1 MNEYTIKDFSNRESY
16 LNFVDYLLNNSD
28 LFSLSFIKRSE
39 NELSTD
45 TSDDISKIL
54 EPYIVMEEKTV
65 NDFGFI
71 IRYIEYKSDKNA
83 IKAFEKADCLYDWK
97 YPEFP
102 SNLSFYKNGECVFE
116 IDAQNRWNKI
126 YLENEIEKNK
136 LESIGVLFTDKKDK
150 SKNNDNT
157 ANMSVLIFDKLKLSI
172 DVNKTKNY
180 YDNMRLGKS
189 QDIRNYEK
197 FCIEYLSP
205 QEQKF
210 FKTLGIE
217 PAKLDISCSIRE
229 RNKIF
234 VGGCYYFY
242 GNLLKPINETV
253 INIGR
258 FKFEF
263 QNTDSYD
270 YNPPEDLEEGYT
282 YFLAS
287 CTIPWVLDE
296 ECKLFDIGNIP
307 EENIFV

>member
-1 MNEYTIKDFSNRESY
+1 
-16 LNFVDYLLNNSD
+16 
-28 LFSLSFIKRSE
+28 
-39 NELSTD
+39 
-45 TSDDISKIL
+45 
-54 EPYIVMEEKTV
+54 MEEKTI

-71 IRYIEYKSDKNA
+71 IRYIEYKSVQNA

-102 SNLSFYKNGECVFE
+102 TNLSFYKNGECLFE

-126 YLENEIEKNK
+126 YLENENEEKK
-136 LESIGVLFTDKKDK
+136 LESIGVLFTNKKDK
-150 SKNNDNT
+150 LKNNNNV
-157 ANMSVLIFDKLKLSI
+157 ANMSVLIFDKFKISI
-172 DVNKTKNY
+172 DVNKTKDHYNSI
-180 YDNMRLGKS
+180 RLGKS
-189 QDIRNYEK
+189 QDIRNYAK

-205 QEQKF
+205 QEQIF

-217 PAKLDISCSIRE
+217 PEKLDVSCSIRE
-229 RNKIF
+229 RDKIF

-263 QNTDSYD
+263 QNTDGND

-287 CTIPWVLDE
+287 CTIPWVLEE
-296 ECKLFDIGNIP
+296 ECKLFDISDIP
-307 EENIFV
+307 AENRFL